1 MPWTGEPGRLQS
13 MGLQESDTTEQVN
26 NNKSIQGVCMCV
38 LFGPWPPGPSHPKLL
53 TPADSQRP
61 WDKALARQA
70 HLSPGFQKAHLGKC
84 PSVPATCSRAGLCR
98 LPARG
103 SEGRHGSPPATTA
116 ALLLTSFQS
125 PHFSP
130 SPTFSMLY

>member
-1 MPWTGEPGRLQS
+1 
-13 MGLQESDTTEQVN
+13 
-26 NNKSIQGVCMCV
+26 MCV
-38 LFGPWPPGPSHPKLL
+38 SHSGPAHLAPATPKLL

-61 WDKALARQA
+61 WDKALAHQA
-70 HLSPGFQKAHLGKC
+70 HLGPGFQKAHLGKC

-98 LPARG
+98 LPTRG
-103 SEGRHGSPPATTA
+103 SEGRRGSPPATTA
-116 ALLLTSFQS
+116 ALLLTSFQL